1 MYTSPGAAE
10 LPRNET
16 CNHPFNYWDAEDVP
30 IAPDHSRDMQR
41 RTNRMRSLH
50 RTCTTRERRAS
61 LAHRRNELASC
72 YLAQDSALEN
82 TRNLRGL
89 SDDVASRPRS
99 TSLAERFTFD
109 LPGAVLCAE
118 PSRPARTN
126 VSALGQLQTRYPVMR
141 DTVAMAGDVA
151 AEFGATMDT
160 LAIEP
165 ADATPMG
172 TRENIPHWL
181 LRIKADETRKLGRS
195 EGNDYMSK
203 LPRASRQTTLCT
215 LVRRFGNV
223 ERACHRESERAAA
236 CMLAREKSQLRI
248 RCAARE
254 KRVHRAGLV
263 SRRVGTTDDVF
274 HAVRNS
280 RERNLESTVHATCQ
294 GLEQSRLRSP
304 LADVGSRELSRR
316 AASFIAVIQ

>member
-1 MYTSPGAAE
+1 
-10 LPRNET
+10 
-16 CNHPFNYWDAEDVP
+16 
-30 IAPDHSRDMQR
+30 
-41 RTNRMRSLH
+41 
-50 RTCTTRERRAS
+50 
-61 LAHRRNELASC
+61 
-72 YLAQDSALEN
+72 
-82 TRNLRGL
+82 
-89 SDDVASRPRS
+89 
-99 TSLAERFTFD
+99 
-109 LPGAVLCAE
+109 
-118 PSRPARTN
+118 
-126 VSALGQLQTRYPVMR
+126 MR

-203 LPRASRQTTLCT
+203 LPRASRQTTDPLIEPCTSDVPYEHTESTAHRMRTAKQLCT

-263 SRRVGTTDDVF
+263 SRRVGTTDGERMVSFHGCTSRASEVPSSRALAMSNVF

-280 RERNLESTVHATCQ
+280 RERNLESTV
-294 GLEQSRLRSP
+294 GRYYYK
-304 LADVGSRELSRR
+304 
-316 AASFIAVIQ
+316 